1 MNVYFDNAATTPM
14 RKEVIQSV
22 SLIMNECFGNPS
34 STHAFGRTAKT
45 HIETEGHSFAE
56 LLMQPA

>member
-34 STHAFGRTAKT
+34 STHAFGRTAKL
-45 HIETEGHSFAE
+45 ILKLLEKE
-56 LLMQPA
+56 LLNY